1 MTRPGLIAGTVSS
14 LRPRL
19 GRAWLEWRNE
29 GRRRAAVDALEG
41 ALHEQVSA
49 GRLPSGH
56 WRVQRVLPTETDVT
70 VALLGPVGGVSVGV
84 GRIAEPGQEGAD
96 LIRNAEV
103 LAELGADVRLG
114 EWRAV
119 LPVPLASGRYRGRA
133 YAVETVVP
141 GAVASSRLGR
151 PTELSS
157 VVVAGAATIG
167 VLHRATARPATLDDA
182 VLDRVVERPLTVVR
196 EVGARHDA
204 EHAPAVVQRLRRY
217 LEERLR
223 GRACA
228 TAVTHGDYWLGNV
241 LVRPQGNEIAGIVDW
256 GAARADGLPVQELHH
271 LLLTTRACEDRVPL
285 GRLVV
290 TALGGIL
297 WTPEERRLLS
307 TAGWSWATGPADD
320 PALTLMTWL
329 DHVASVLAK
338 RPAYGGDRRWM
349 GTVVDPVL
357 RTL

>member
-1 MTRPGLIAGTVSS
+1 MTRPGPIAGTVGS

-41 ALHEQVSA
+41 AVRELVSA
-49 GRLPSGH
+49 GGLPSGH

-70 VALLGPVGGVSVGV
+70 VALLGPVGGVPLGV

-96 LIRNAEV
+96 LVRNAEV
-103 LAELGADVRLG
+103 LAELAADVRLG

-119 LPVPLASGRYRGRA
+119 LPVPLAHGTYCGRA

-141 GAVASSRLGR
+141 GTAASSRLGR

-157 VVVAGAATIG
+157 VVAAGAGAIG
-167 VLHRATARPATLDDA
+167 VLHRATARPSTVDDA
-182 VLDRVVERPLTVVR
+182 VLDRVVERPLTVVQA
-196 EVGARHDA
+196 VGARHDA
-204 EHAPAVVQRLRRY
+204 EHAPAGVRRLRRH

-228 TAVTHGDYWLGNV
+228 TATTHGDYWLGNV
-241 LVRPQGNEIAGIVDW
+241 LVRPQDTEIAGIVDW
-256 GAARADGLPVQELHH
+256 GAARADGLPVQDLHH
-271 LLLTTRACEDRVPL
+271 LLLTTRACDDRVPL

-297 WTPEERRLLS
+297 WTPEERRLLAS
-307 TAGWSWATGPADD
+307 AGWSWATGPADD
-320 PALTLMTWL
+320 PVLTLLTWL

-338 RPAYGGDRRWM
+338 RPAYGADRRWM
-349 GTVVDPVL
+349 ATVVDPVL
-357 RTL
+357 RAL